1 MVSGLWFFR
10 VIESPDGRWACRR
23 GRAEVDRHPEVDE
36 ALRHI
41 RQIAAEHRPSQVW
54 VHHLDGRVV
63 LAADL
68 G

>member
-1 MVSGLWFFR
+1 MESGRWFFR
-10 VIESPDGRWACRR
+10 VIESADGWWACRR
-23 GRAEVDRHPEVDE
+23 GRAEVDRHAEIDE

-41 RQIAAEHRPSQVW
+41 RQIAAENRPSQVW